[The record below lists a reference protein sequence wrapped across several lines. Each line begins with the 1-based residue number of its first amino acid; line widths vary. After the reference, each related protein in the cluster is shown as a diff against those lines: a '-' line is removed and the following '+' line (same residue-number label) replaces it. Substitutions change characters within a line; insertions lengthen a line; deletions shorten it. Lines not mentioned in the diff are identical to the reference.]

1 MGSRQNWR
9 KPHIQ
14 TCDINL
20 NKCGP
25 IVLNASM
32 KIKNEMDSTLT
43 FRRSYREG
51 VYGSCAMYINE
62 ATLELAPKE
71 VTPTTKRSQ
80 NLPSSTCVC
89 DQRSCSWFE
98 QLLCSAQ
105 IHWAL
110 FEEEGWIPG
119 RQTALCDSIMCNT
132 QEIGRNWMGCRSAS
146 SVSAAAAACCSYWGN
161 EDKYLGP
168 VVLMQAHHWVSGS
181 RDDATEKHL
190 ARQQG
195 SFCLDRCHTIMNC
208 RSTHSQ
214 GLNPG
219 KAVAEIKKLM
229 ATCQEKKVSA

>member
-1 MGSRQNWR
+1 MGSRKNWR

-14 TCDINL
+14 TYDINL

-51 VYGSCAMYINE
+51 VYGSCAMNINE

-119 RQTALCDSIMCNT
+119 RQTALCAIHRKSGGAGWVVGVHPQCLL
-132 QEIGRNWMGCRSAS
+132 QQQL
-146 SVSAAAAACCSYWGN
+146 AAATGGMRTSIWDLWFSCRPITG
-161 EDKYLGP
+161 
-168 VVLMQAHHWVSGS
+168 WV
-181 RDDATEKHL
+181 APEMTP
-190 ARQQG
+190 Q
-195 SFCLDRCHTIMNC
+195 
-208 RSTHSQ
+208 RST
-214 GLNPG
+214 
-219 KAVAEIKKLM
+219 
-229 ATCQEKKVSA
+229 